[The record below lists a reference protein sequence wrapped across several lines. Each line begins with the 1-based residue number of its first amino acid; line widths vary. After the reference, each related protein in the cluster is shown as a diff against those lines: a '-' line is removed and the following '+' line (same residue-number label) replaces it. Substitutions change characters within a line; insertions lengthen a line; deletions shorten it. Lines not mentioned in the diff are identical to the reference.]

1 MCVYVLMS
9 LKGANLITGAI
20 ILNGV
25 ACGMIYRPL
34 EATRRKVDLAA
45 DKGREANVPRSVIFR
60 KIIEDKRRRRTTSTG
75 SLDGT
80 MITGDNRVVR
90 IEMPDSVTNSL
101 HVIPEQTAEDDD
113 HNEVSIASIQ
123 LTLQ

>member
-1 MCVYVLMS
+1 M
-9 LKGANLITGAI
+9 ITGAI

-34 EATRRKVDLAA
+34 EAVRRKVDN
-45 DKGREANVPRSVIFR
+45 DGEANVPRSVIFR

-80 MITGDNRVVR
+80 MITRDNLVVK
-90 IEMPDSVTNSL
+90 IEMADSVANSL
-101 HVIPEQTAEDDD
+101 HVIPEHLDEDDPD
-113 HNEVSIASIQ
+113 ASVNEVSCLTQ
-123 LTLQ
+123 LISLTIFFS